1 MIGGHSYMVYDYMTS
16 EYVYLIRCVLRLV
29 NKAYIVNYQRFN
41 NYWIWTFK
49 TKVFMSQSMSKW

>member
-41 NYWIWTFK
+41 NY
-49 TKVFMSQSMSKW
+49 